1 MSLSALEHCANK
13 FGCVRE
19 ARGKKRKFNNLVTG
33 KFCFAEIYFGHFLG
47 MCVAYTSKIFASTA
61 NNESLLCTLG

>member
-1 MSLSALEHCANK
+1 MQISSAVSEK
-13 FGCVRE
+13 PGE
-19 ARGKKRKFNNLVTG
+19 KKRKFNNLVTG

-47 MCVAYTSKIFASTA
+47 MYVAYTSKIFASTA